1 MTPYCVMPF
10 VHIKQFTNTI
20 YGPCC
25 EFENQ
30 HYTDQPQT
38 GDTNLLDSFN
48 HEYFKNIRKEML
60 NGQIPKG
67 CARCVG
73 KEKLHA
79 PSYRQWANKTFKITE
94 AKIEQNLKE
103 VRGLDISFSNECNLS
118 CRMCQPEYST
128 KWYRIWPEFDKQTKH
143 LNMSLYHN
151 NVTPWKA
158 NNDNLEKLINLNYI
172 KIMGGEPFISKEHT
186 EFILNIPD
194 NMIKNLSFE
203 YTTNSTIFPNKELE
217 KKLSYAKGGPINLSI
232 DGIGKLNEYIRPGV
246 DWKQIDSVVKK
257 WFLFMNKN
265 PQWKIEFAPCWQAL
279 NAHHLDDYIDY
290 VLQYKSFYEG
300 HPLQNTL
307 HHGHPWIGT
316 NRVVTPEP
324 LTIYALPKKYKDKIV
339 NQYLKRSD
347 YKQTRNTLIEYLRDD
362 SKHVD
367 IEDFNTFNKVYDSIM
382 DLEKHEIF

>member
-30 HYTDQPQT
+30 HYTDTDQPQIS
-38 GDTNLLDSFN
+38 DINLLDSFN

-60 NGQIPKG
+60 DGQIPKG
-67 CARCVG
+67 CARCIG
-73 KEKLHA
+73 KEKLNA

-128 KWYRIWPEFDKQTKH
+128 KWGKIWSAFEKQTKH

-151 NVTPWKA
+151 NVTPW
-158 NNDNLEKLINLNYI
+158 NIQFRDVNKLINLEFI

-186 EFILNIPD
+186 EFILNIP
-194 NMIKNLSFE
+194 NSIIKNLSFE
-203 YTTNSTIFPNKELE
+203 YTTNSTISPNKELE
-217 KKLSYAKGGPINLSI
+217 KKLSKAKKINIKLSI

-246 DWKQIDSVVKK
+246 KWEQIEDITSK
-257 WFLFMNKN
+257 WFSFSKDNN
-265 PQWKIEFAPCWQAL
+265 CEVEFAPAWQAL
-279 NAHHLDDYIDY
+279 NIHCLDEYIDY
-290 VLQYKSFYEG
+290 IKQYGE
-300 HPLQNTL
+300 
-307 HHGHPWIGT
+307 PWIGT

-324 LTIYALPKKYKDKIV
+324 LTIYALPKKYKEKII
-339 NQYLKRSD
+339 NQYLKRND

-367 IEDFNTFNKVYDSIM
+367 IDDFNIFNKVYDSIAN
-382 DLEKHEIF
+382 LEKYNVL